1 MKKELKELKEFFR
14 EFAKLGAYTTQIGVA
29 IVCATFIGLA
39 IGYYLDKWLKLNWP
53 FPHFLLVLFLIF
65 GVIAGFR
72 SVFIIMKRIEREEK
86 KKGI

>member
-1 MKKELKELKEFFR
+1 MKKELKEFFR

-29 IVCATFIGLA
+29 IVSATFIGLA
-39 IGYYLDKWLKLNWP
+39 VGYYLDKWLKLNWP

-72 SVFIIMKRIEREEK
+72 SVFTVSYTHLTLPTKA
-86 KKGI
+86 

>member
-1 MKKELKELKEFFR
+1 MRKELKEFFR
-14 EFAKLGAYTTQIGVA
+14 EFAKVGAYATQIGLA
-29 IVCATFIGLA
+29 IVLSTVIGLV

-53 FPHFLLVLFLIF
+53 FPRFLIVLFLIF

-72 SVFIIMKRIEREEK
+72 SVFIIMNRIQREEK